1 MSRVS
6 ANETTNKKPAVPTV
20 KKTVDLDQ
28 DDNKENDTTAVTM
41 VDEGIMEKNEVN
53 GGTTITSDT
62 PTTGTKGIP
71 RYSEIR
77 GKFSNLLGFAKN
89 YVTSILLMSLDSSL
103 FNVVFIYLLFRLR
116 Y

>member
-77 GKFSNLLGFAKN
+77 GKFSNLLGNSKLSTILA
-89 YVTSILLMSLDSSL
+89 SIYRTCAISTAVSIQKSHFLP
-103 FNVVFIYLLFRLR
+103 
-116 Y
+116 